1 MNQVK
6 TYHSGIDKWLIA
18 ILGLPLPVV
27 VLPLLEGDWA
37 VVILMVLIVAF
48 VAHMFIT
55 TRYTIDGT
63 TLIVRSGFFVNI
75 KVDVLTIRKI
85 TETNTWLSAPATSL
99 DRLEITYNKYDS
111 VIISP
116 RNKAEFIA
124 DILTINSEVNVPSKF
139 SI

>member
-18 ILGLPLPVV
+18 IMALPLPV

-37 VVILMVLIVAF
+37 VVILMILIVAF
-48 VAHMFIT
+48 VAHLFAT
-55 TRYTIDGT
+55 TKYTVDNT
-63 TLIVRSGFFVNI
+63 TLIVKSGFFVNI
-75 KVDVLTIRKI
+75 KVDVLSIKEI
-85 TETNTWLSAPATSL
+85 AETNTWLSAPATSL

-124 DILTINSEVNVPSKF
+124 DMLAINSQIKVPAKYSG
-139 SI
+139 